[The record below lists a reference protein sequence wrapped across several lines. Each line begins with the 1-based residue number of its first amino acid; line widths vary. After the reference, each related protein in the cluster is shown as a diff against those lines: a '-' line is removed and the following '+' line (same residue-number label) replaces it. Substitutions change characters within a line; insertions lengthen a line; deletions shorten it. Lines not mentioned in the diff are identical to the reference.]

1 MLTDKEGLW
10 YRVLKAWYSEVGG
23 GSERGGG
30 GIFRLGGRCCV
41 ECGRWFD
48 VNTWRV
54 LCDGRDTLFWYD
66 TWVGKCL

>member
-30 GIFRLGGRCCV
+30 RGEGGGGGGGGGGNISSWWQMLC
-41 ECGRWFD
+41 
-48 VNTWRV
+48 RV
-54 LCDGRDTLFWYD
+54 RE
-66 TWVGKCL
+66 VV